1 MLGALT
7 VLLLFQL
14 IGEVLV
20 QFAGLPIPG
29 PVIGLLLLFLS
40 LYVRGS
46 LAVPLRDTANGI
58 LQHLSL
64 LFVPAG
70 VGVMVHFSRVSGE
83 WLPILAATIIST
95 ALAIGVSAL
104 VMQALMRGRSGG
116 EGGRGG
122 GDGGV

>member
-1 MLGALT
+1 MLAALT
-7 VLLLFQL
+7 VLLVFQL

-20 QFAGLPIPG
+20 HFAGLPIPG

-40 LYVRGS
+40 LCVRGS

-70 VGVMVHFSRVSGE
+70 VGVMVHFSRVIHE
-83 WLPILAATIIST
+83 WLPILAAILIST
-95 ALAIGVSAL
+95 ALAIAVSAL
-104 VMQALMRGRSGG
+104 VMQALMRGRDGADDGKGG
-116 EGGRGG
+116 A
-122 GDGGV
+122 